1 MELDEPRA
9 SMRLQRTER
18 GGEGREQWRTAR
30 APVERPRGG
39 SARGMWPAAAELA
52 MVTNEAMRSYWIQ
65 MILKSQSATPH
76 PYNRAW
82 TERTE
87 SEYRTLPSD
96 WFRSDRMLYVF
107 ACVSPTPLH
116 GTDICTDLQ
125 ARSHGTD
132 NPPKIP
138 WSL

>member
-87 SEYRTLPSD
+87 SEYRTVSKYVSVLGQTLVQTK
-96 WFRSDRMLYVF
+96 DRKSWSVLDG
-107 ACVSPTPLH
+107 
-116 GTDICTDLQ
+116 GTNLK
-125 ARSHGTD
+125 SFFNGTD
-132 NPPKIP
+132 NPYPGT
-138 WSL
+138 LVL

>member
-52 MVTNEAMRSYWIQ
+52 MVTNEAMRSNWIQ
-65 MILKSQSATPH
+65 MILKFQTTAPVHVTVRLVR
-76 PYNRAW
+76 NRGASG
-82 TERTE
+82 TECNYFHIVYHT
-87 SEYRTLPSD
+87 Y
-96 WFRSDRMLYVF
+96 
-107 ACVSPTPLH
+107 
-116 GTDICTDLQ
+116 LQ
-125 ARSHGTD
+125 VAVYS
-132 NPPKIP
+132 I
-138 WSL
+138 